1 MKKAMATMLAVALLA
16 GFAMAADEKIQ
27 DKDYVFEGTSRIQ
40 ITGTLDSSSP
50 TWNRAFGSGAPSL
63 DCIFGLS
70 DSGADGQY
78 FDQFCIT
85 STDDNPIEIV
95 VDGNAT
101 TISDTTLHIYCD
113 TFDPNAPLDNCVYY
127 DDDGGDGL
135 YSAITAAD
143 NVVLPAGT
151 EYWLILSTFSGGDM
165 GDFVMDTSDNVAL
178 CGSVANEPTDWSSI
192 KSLFR

>member
-1 MKKAMATMLAVALLA
+1 MKKAIATMIAVALLA
-16 GFAMAADEKIQ
+16 GLAMAADEKIQ
-27 DKDYVFEGTSRIQ
+27 DKDYVFDGQSRIQ

-50 TWNRAFGSGAPSL
+50 TWNRAFGSGSAMP
-63 DCIFGLS
+63 DCMFGLT

-95 VDGNAT
+95 VNAGGT
-101 TISDTTLHIYCD
+101 TIGDTTLHIYCSN
-113 TFDPNAPLDNCVYY
+113 FDPNAPLDNCVYY

-135 YSAITAAD
+135 LSAITLAD

-151 EYWLILSTFSGGDM
+151 EYWLILSTFGTGAM

-178 CGSVANEPTDWSSI
+178 CGVVANEATDWSSI

>member
-1 MKKAMATMLAVALLA
+1 MKKVMATMLAVAILA

-63 DCIFGLS
+63 DCIFGLT
-70 DSGADGQY
+70 DSGNDGQS
-78 FDQFCIT
+78 FDQICIT
-85 STDDNPIEIV
+85 TTDDNPIEIV

-101 TISDTTLHIYCD
+101 VIGDTTLHIYCD
-113 TFDPNAPLDNCVYY
+113 IFDPNSPLDNCVYY
-127 DDDGGDGL
+127 DDDGGEGL
-135 YSAITAAD
+135 YSAITLAD
-143 NVVLPAGT
+143 NVFLPPGF
-151 EYWLILSTFSGGDM
+151 EFWLVLSTFGAGDF
-165 GDFVMDTSDNVAL
+165 GDFVIDTSDNVTL
-178 CGSVANEPTDWSSI
+178 CGTVATEPTDWSSI